1 MSKKLGTLVK
11 KARTENGFTQEE
23 LAKKV
28 DGLSAADIGKIERGE
43 KEPETAV
50 IRNLAKALGVTQVS
64 LVSAASGSG
73 KSTSAKTTAS
83 KTTAAKTAASKTTAS
98 KTAASKTAASK
109 TTASKT
115 AASKTTAS
123 KTAASKTTASKTT
136 ASKTAAAKKTTAS
149 KAASGDLKLT
159 ATEKKLVQAYR
170 KADSDTKKAAL
181 GLLEGKATALELA
194 AAMLSAKAGSE
205 GKADKDSSGL
215 ENLIGSLLGG
225 KSGSS
230 SSSKDP
236 ISQLIEN
243 TLGNLGKS

>member
-73 KSTSAKTTAS
+73 KSASAKTTAS
-83 KTTAAKTAASKTTAS
+83 KTAASKTTAS
-98 KTAASKTAASK
+98 KTTASKTA
-109 TTASKT
+109 ASKT